1 MINIRIHN
9 KASNSDIFL
18 KCKDYA
24 KFLGVLI
31 DKNLTWKYHIDHI
44 ASKISRVV
52 GIIARLG
59 HSVP

>member
-24 KFLGVLI
+24 KFLVVLI

-44 ASKISRVV
+44 ASKISRE
-52 GIIARLG
+52 LL
-59 HSVP
+59 HD